1 MSLKH
6 QPKHTEQLDTKT
18 RSIYML
24 SIELISDLKTH
35 KTESKGK

>member
-1 MSLKH
+1 MGIKH

-18 RSIYML
+18 KSIYML
-24 SIELISDLKTH
+24 SIEPISGLKTH